1 MIRKSNLF
9 IVVLVAA
16 VSGCGGDTGRKHETA
31 YNKAE
36 VPVKKG
42 RLAEAEAQYRE
53 AIRLKGDYGEAYTGL
68 GILMMQEG
76 RYEAADSF
84 LSKAVYYSPSNPS
97 SHYNRAVLM
106 NKMDRNKEG
115 EEQFKAVLKLSPD
128 YPEAHVGYGAL
139 LYKQGLNE
147 TAEREFKEAIR
158 LDPDCAEGHLYLGA
172 VYDLTWRRNE
182 AIKELTKARDLFKA
196 RGDTV
201 GVRVAEEALKKART
215 PR

>member
-1 MIRKSNLF
+1 MIRKTSLF
-9 IVVLVAA
+9 AIALALA
-16 VSGCGGDTGRKHETA
+16 ITTCGKETGRKHEIA

-36 VPVKKG
+36 ELVKKG
-42 RLAEAEAQYRE
+42 RSTEAEAQYRE
-53 AIRLKGDYGEAYTGL
+53 AIRLKEDYEQAYTGL
-68 GILMMQEG
+68 GILMMDQK

-84 LSKAVYYSPSNPS
+84 LSKAIYYNPSNPS

-106 NKMDRNKEG
+106 NKMDRNKEA
-115 EEQFKAVLKLSPD
+115 EEEFKAALKLKPD

-147 TAEREFKEAIR
+147 TAEREFKEAVR

-172 VYDLTWRRNE
+172 VYDLTWRRQE
-182 AIKELTKARDLFKA
+182 AIKELTKARDLFRAK
-196 RGDTV
+196 GDTV